1 MCGGISSIKTGVL
14 AHTPSTN
21 YLSVIRQDAPPPRAS
36 IYLHAEGGK
45 GLDST
50 ESEAPSSF

>member
-1 MCGGISSIKTGVL
+1 MCGGINSIKTGVS

-21 YLSVIRQDAPPPRAS
+21 YLSVMRQGAPPPRAS